1 MQMYQGATASPGLVM
16 GPVRRLQHSGP
27 GLERVVQTPG
37 REQALLNAAVVLAK
51 DELRLLEEAAVGTDK
66 DIFLF
71 QQVMLDDPGLN
82 REIASYIAAGA
93 GAAPAVERAAQLYA
107 GRIEAAADDYI
118 RQRAMD
124 VLDACRRVVN
134 ILDGRPRTPL
144 RLETPSILVSEYI
157 YPSDIVSIGRGML
170 LGVAC
175 AEGSEQSHASI
186 IARTM
191 GIPAVV
197 QLGAGFL
204 SQNCAAGAV
213 LDADNGRLILEPD
226 EAVRKDA
233 QRRIVGASILK
244 KRLAALGAAG
254 PCRTKD
260 GAHVALMAS
269 CSGPEDVELAMQ
281 AGAEG
286 VGLLRSEFSIMAGRI
301 PREEEQYYF
310 YLSCLQAAG
319 GKPVTV
325 RTFDI
330 GADKS
335 VPGLTED
342 SPNPALGMRGLRMSL
357 AHPQMFEEQ
366 LCALLRAG
374 ARGPLRVAIPMVSC
388 PEDWQRAMHHV
399 EKARRTLRRR
409 GVVFNE
415 EMEFGCMVET
425 PSAALLAGDILAAG
439 CRFLVVGTNDLVQ
452 YTYAADRLDGRFSDF
467 FSARSPAV
475 HRLVGMVLEAA
486 AGTGAPVCICG
497 VHAGS
502 PNQVVRYAR
511 QGVRCFSTEAASLL
525 QVKARLLEEDLTAPE
540 TD

>member
-27 GLERVVQTPG
+27 GLERMVQTPG

-107 GRIEAAADDYI
+107 GRIEAADDDYI

-204 SQNCAAGAV
+204 NQNCAAGAV

-301 PREEEQYYF
+301 PSEEEQYYF

-335 VPGLTED
+335 VPGLTEA

-409 GVVFNE
+409 GVVFND

>member
-107 GRIEAAADDYI
+107 GRIEAADDDYI

-254 PCRTKD
+254 PCRTRD

-301 PREEEQYYF
+301 PSEEEQYYF

-335 VPGLTED
+335 VPGLTEA

-409 GVVFNE
+409 GVVFND

>member
-107 GRIEAAADDYI
+107 GRIEAADDDYI

-124 VLDACRRVVN
+124 VRDACRRVVN

-254 PCRTKD
+254 PCRTRD

-301 PREEEQYYF
+301 PSEEEQYYF

-335 VPGLTED
+335 VPGLTEA

-475 HRLVGMVLEAA
+475 HRLVGMVLDAA

>member
-107 GRIEAAADDYI
+107 GRIEAADDDYI
-118 RQRAMD
+118 RQRAVD

-204 SQNCAAGAV
+204 NQNCAAGAV

-374 ARGPLRVAIPMVSC
+374 ARGPLRVAIPMGSC

>member
-107 GRIEAAADDYI
+107 GRIEAADDDYI

-301 PREEEQYYF
+301 PSEEEQYYF

-452 YTYAADRLDGRFSDF
+452 YTYAVDRLDGRFSDF

-475 HRLVGMVLEAA
+475 HRLVGMVLAAA

>member
-107 GRIEAAADDYI
+107 GRIEAADDDYI

-204 SQNCAAGAV
+204 NQNCAAGAV

-301 PREEEQYYF
+301 PSEEEQYYF

-335 VPGLTED
+335 VPGLTEA

-409 GVVFNE
+409 GVVFND

>member
-107 GRIEAAADDYI
+107 GRIEAADDDYI

-197 QLGAGFL
+197 QLGPGFL
-204 SQNCAAGAV
+204 NQNCAAGAV

-301 PREEEQYYF
+301 PSEEEQYYF

-319 GKPVTV
+319 GRQLTV

>member
-107 GRIEAAADDYI
+107 GRIEAADDDYI

-301 PREEEQYYF
+301 PSEEEQYYF

-335 VPGLTED
+335 VPGLTEA

-409 GVVFNE
+409 GVVFND

>member
-107 GRIEAAADDYI
+107 GRIEAADDDYI

-301 PREEEQYYF
+301 PSEEEQYYF

-335 VPGLTED
+335 VPGLTEA

-374 ARGPLRVAIPMVSC
+374 ARGPLRVVIPMVSC

-409 GVVFNE
+409 GVVFND

>member
-107 GRIEAAADDYI
+107 GRIEAADDDYI

-204 SQNCAAGAV
+204 NQNCAAGAV

-301 PREEEQYYF
+301 PSEEEQYYF

-475 HRLVGMVLEAA
+475 HRLVGMVLDAA

-511 QGVRCFSTEAASLL
+511 QGVRGFSTEAASLL

>member
-27 GLERVVQTPG
+27 GLERVVQAPG

-107 GRIEAAADDYI
+107 GRIEAADDDYI

-197 QLGAGFL
+197 QLGPGFL
-204 SQNCAAGAV
+204 NQNCAAGAV

-233 QRRIVGASILK
+233 QRRIVGASTLK

-301 PREEEQYYF
+301 PSEEEQYYF

-452 YTYAADRLDGRFSDF
+452 YTYAADRLDGRFSDL

-475 HRLVGMVLEAA
+475 HRLVGMVLDAA

-525 QVKARLLEEDLTAPE
+525 QVKARLLEEDLTAPAQ
-540 TD
+540 D

>member
-93 GAAPAVERAAQLYA
+93 GAAPAVERSAQLYA
-107 GRIEAAADDYI
+107 GRIEAADDDYI

-204 SQNCAAGAV
+204 NQNCAAGAV

-301 PREEEQYYF
+301 PSEEEQYYF

-335 VPGLTED
+335 VPGLTEA

-409 GVVFNE
+409 GVVFND

>member
-107 GRIEAAADDYI
+107 GRIEAADDDYI

-204 SQNCAAGAV
+204 NQNCAAGAV

-254 PCRTKD
+254 PCRTRD
-260 GAHVALMAS
+260 GARVALMAS

-301 PREEEQYYF
+301 PSEEEQYYF

-335 VPGLTED
+335 VPGLTEA

-486 AGTGAPVCICG
+486 ADTGAPVCICG

>member
-107 GRIEAAADDYI
+107 GRIEAADDDYI

-204 SQNCAAGAV
+204 NQNCAAGAV

-301 PREEEQYYF
+301 PSEEEQYYF

-475 HRLVGMVLEAA
+475 HRLVGMVLDAA

>member
-107 GRIEAAADDYI
+107 GRIEAADDDYI

-244 KRLAALGAAG
+244 KRLAALAAAG

-475 HRLVGMVLEAA
+475 HRLVGVVLDAA

>member
-107 GRIEAAADDYI
+107 GRIEAADDDYI

-301 PREEEQYYF
+301 PSEEEQYYF

-335 VPGLTED
+335 VPGLTEA

-511 QGVRCFSTEAASLL
+511 QGVRCFSTEATSLL

>member
-107 GRIEAAADDYI
+107 GRIEAADDDYI

-260 GAHVALMAS
+260 GTHVALMAS

-301 PREEEQYYF
+301 PSEEEQYYF

-475 HRLVGMVLEAA
+475 HRLVGMVLDAA

>member
-107 GRIEAAADDYI
+107 GRIEAADDDYI

-124 VLDACRRVVN
+124 VRDACRRVVN
-134 ILDGRPRTPL
+134 ILDGRPRTLL

-244 KRLAALGAAG
+244 KRLTALGAAG

-301 PREEEQYYF
+301 PSEEEQYYF

-330 GADKS
+330 VADKS

-409 GVVFNE
+409 GVVFNG

-425 PSAALLAGDILAAG
+425 PSAALLAEDILAAG

-475 HRLVGMVLEAA
+475 HRLVGMVLDAA

>member
-107 GRIEAAADDYI
+107 GRIEAADDDYI

-124 VLDACRRVVN
+124 VRDACRRVVN

-301 PREEEQYYF
+301 PSEEEQYYF
-310 YLSCLQAAG
+310 YLSCLQAAQ

-330 GADKS
+330 VADKS
-335 VPGLTED
+335 VPGLTEA